1 VPVQGER
8 AWPGAWIGELMAHP
22 PTEFR
27 GGIYYVVLDGATPR
41 DRGLQHGAA
50 LEFPIQK
57 ALRQFKT
64 WIRANAGL
72 EDPETVIGDFVNTSG
87 SLAAVEASVPDLYEE
102 MQGVAEGADVN
113 FRDLFVYQSFDEF
126 FVYLIESG
134 TLDKSVSGHCTTA
147 GVFGRQGKP
156 NLVAH
161 NNDIPIYHEELVTV
175 LHIKVP
181 DSDLEILQSTFAG
194 QIGQNGVNNRGVGV
208 GINTVADLPGGD
220 GVPVSFHVR
229 RILEC
234 SDRAEAIAHLQSATF
249 GQAMNYTIVD
259 RTGGATVETWGS
271 NAEVVD
277 EGEEGHVAHTNHALE
292 PDAPRTFV
300 MTAETGGGSYGFTNE
315 RLDLAN
321 TTLDADSA
329 NIDLDGFKKLF
340 ATRPILVY
348 PGKPTGRTLMSMIA
362 EIPESGSPTL
372 HLTPDSPNLYR
383 HVVFE
388 F

>member
-1 VPVQGER
+1 MT
-8 AWPGAWIGELMAHP
+8 AK

-27 GGIYYVVLDGATPR
+27 SGIYYVVLDGETPR
-41 DRGLQHGAA
+41 DRGLQHGVA
-50 LEFPIQK
+50 LEFPIRK
-57 ALRQFKT
+57 ALRQFKN
-64 WIRANAGL
+64 WIRTNAGL
-72 EDPETVIGDFVNTSG
+72 EDPGVVIGDFIDSSG
-87 SLAAVEASVPDLYEE
+87 SLGAVEASVPDLYEE
-102 MQGVAEGADVN
+102 MLGIAEGANVDP
-113 FRDLFVYQSFDEF
+113 RDLFVYQSFDEF
-126 FVYLIESG
+126 FMYLVESG
-134 TLDKSVSGHCTTA
+134 TLDNSVSGHCTTA
-147 GVFGRQGKP
+147 GVFGRPGTP

-161 NNDIPIYHEELVTV
+161 NNDIPTYHEELVTV
-175 LHIKVP
+175 LHIRYP

-208 GINTVADLPGGD
+208 GINTVADLPGGN

-234 SDRAEAIAHLQSATF
+234 SDRAEAIAYLQSATF

-259 RTGGATVETWGS
+259 RTGGATVETWDS
-271 NAEVVD
+271 SAVVVD
-277 EGEEGHVAHTNHALE
+277 ESAKGHVVHTNHALG

-300 MTAETGGGSYGFTNE
+300 MTAETGGGSYGFTHE
-315 RLDLAN
+315 RLDLAD
-321 TTLDADSA
+321 TTLDAESVDM
-329 NIDLDGFKKLF
+329 DLDGFKKLF

-383 HVVFE
+383 HVE
-388 F
+388 FGF